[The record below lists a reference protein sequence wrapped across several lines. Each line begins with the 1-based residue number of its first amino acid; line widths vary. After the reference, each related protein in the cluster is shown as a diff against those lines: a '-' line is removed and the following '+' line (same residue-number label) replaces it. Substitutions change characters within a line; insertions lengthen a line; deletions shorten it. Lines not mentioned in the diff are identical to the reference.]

1 MPSLSTQLRAF
12 AFGVLHRE
20 PRAGWLQLPADRPS
34 EAAVKP
40 TPYLAIYERLLAPLR
55 WRRFTLLELGVW
67 GGHSLE
73 MWRDA
78 FPRATI
84 IGVDL
89 HPPELDLGPRVHI
102 AAGDQSDPA
111 LMQRLRELHA
121 PGGFDV
127 IVDDASHMGVISARS
142 LQVLYP
148 EHLRPGGLYCIE
160 DWGTGYLP
168 DWHDGGRLDERIDL
182 ADLDSS
188 ESPIQSGSPHPVLM
202 PSHAVGM
209 VGLTKRLVDHTA
221 RKTAAWAQPEAVG
234 EGLEID
240 TMTVWDGVVALRKP
254 LPG

>member
-1 MPSLSTQLRAF
+1 MAFLSTQLRTLTS
-12 AFGVLHRE
+12 GLLRRE
-20 PRAGWLQLPADRPS
+20 PREGWLRLPTDRPS

-40 TPYLAIYERLLAPLR
+40 IPYLAIYEQLFASLR
-55 WRRFTLLELGVW
+55 QQSFALLELGVW

-78 FPRATI
+78 FPKAMI
-84 IGVDL
+84 VGVDL
-89 HPPELDLGPRVHI
+89 NPPELDLGPRVHI
-102 AAGDQSDPA
+102 AQGDQADPA
-111 LMQRLRELHA
+111 LMRRLREAYA
-121 PGGFDV
+121 PSGFEV

-168 DWHDGGRLDERIDL
+168 DWHDGGHLGERINL
-182 ADLDSS
+182 ADLDSAS
-188 ESPIQSGSPHPVLM
+188 TSSPPEGSVLM

-234 EGLEID
+234 VGLEID
-240 TMTVWDGVVALRKP
+240 TMTIWDGIVALRKP
-254 LPG
+254 AS